1 MRDIRGKAVKSR
13 EAMPPQKRPKDE
25 NTEGGNAKE
34 ASGDRVNKASERRA
48 PEAFEAHISRLEEH
62 HDRLDSIEKQL
73 GIHHGADNMK
83 SEDQSKMGKGKEAG
97 HITEKKG
104 TAKFGRKHN

>member
-48 PEAFEAHISRLEEH
+48 PEEH